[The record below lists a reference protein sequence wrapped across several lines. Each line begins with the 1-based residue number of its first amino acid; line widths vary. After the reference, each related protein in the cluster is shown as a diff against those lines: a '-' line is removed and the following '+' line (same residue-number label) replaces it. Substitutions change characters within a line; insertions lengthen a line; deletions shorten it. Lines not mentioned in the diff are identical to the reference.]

1 MKGHLYTIWK
11 ETYILYERKPV
22 NSMQGTC
29 ILYERKP
36 IYYKKGNLYTTW
48 KETCILY
55 ERKPIYY
62 MKGNLY
68 TIWKETCVP
77 IFSMNWLSNLGL
89 EYLLDKD
96 EFLGFNDFP
105 GTVSVLFGS
114 LLLFSVQ
121 FSSDTMT
128 DWQTDWQTDR

>member
-1 MKGHLYTIWK
+1 MEIITK
-11 ETYILYERKPV
+11 ESTCLLERKHVNFVKVILHNGKKTCKLYERTPV
-22 NSMQGTC
+22 
-29 ILYERKP
+29 
-36 IYYKKGNLYTTW
+36 
-48 KETCILY
+48 
-55 ERKPIYY
+55 YY

-121 FSSDTMT
+121 FSSVQFSSVQFRYNDRLT